1 MVQAYAVLHEVM
13 CAKDDLSQV
22 LYEPRASN
30 KQSVQEYRTQNP
42 VSQSMAKR
50 PSCEYMYKHTEWK
63 FYYISLHFKQVM
75 ILLDNF
81 LLDTFCDAILFSI
94 LHC

>member
-30 KQSVQEYRTQNP
+30 KKSVQEYRTQNP
-42 VSQSMAKR
+42 VCQSMAKR
-50 PSCEYMYKHTEWK
+50 QSCEYVYVQTYRVKNL
-63 FYYISLHFKQVM
+63 LHFA
-75 ILLDNF
+75 
-81 LLDTFCDAILFSI
+81 TF
-94 LHC
+94 